1 MNRENTIG
9 DKLLMQSA
17 VLTCTGSREAIIENY
32 RSVRSL
38 TDKRIE
44 VRTRTCLVIVE
55 GEELKA
61 AYYTKEE
68 MKITGKICSI
78 QYAER

>member
-1 MNRENTIG
+1 MSRENSIG

-32 RSVRSL
+32 RSMRSL
-38 TDKRIE
+38 TDRRVE
-44 VRTRTCLVIVE
+44 VITQTGLVIVE
-55 GEELKA
+55 GEELQA